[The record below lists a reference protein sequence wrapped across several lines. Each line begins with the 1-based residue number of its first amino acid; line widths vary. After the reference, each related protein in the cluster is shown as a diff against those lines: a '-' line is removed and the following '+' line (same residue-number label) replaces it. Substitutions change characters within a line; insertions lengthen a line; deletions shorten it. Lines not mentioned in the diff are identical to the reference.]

1 MDLPSGGLAALT
13 KRVWGSFLGQCVQR
27 FLSMSGLDR
36 CIVLSSQ
43 AFTALVPL
51 LLLVSA
57 LAPAGR
63 SDLVP
68 RSLIDRFGLSGDS
81 ARAVEQLFE
90 LPDDASSSL
99 TAFSALLFVYS
110 GVSFTRR
117 MQKMYRSAWRQ
128 EQAGI
133 RSGLFAAL
141 GLITLLAEI
150 GIVYLLHD
158 LVRHLSLGWLLA
170 LPLSAATGVL
180 LWTSIPYLLLNRQV
194 HWRRLLVAGGL
205 SAVGTAVY
213 GVATAYYMPGVVE
226 QYTSEFG
233 LFGITMALIG
243 WLLVVF
249 GVLVASAA
257 VGAEFDASRAH
268 WVVRLKVRY
277 HLVDPSGEAPT
288 VSEAAQAS
296 GLNAADLVM
305 LIRVLVNWLV
315 IAAAVWTATAVV
327 PGIDVPGGFVTYL
340 GVSLLL
346 GLVNAVLG
354 PLLALVALPLSVLT
368 VGLSALVVNG
378 LLLALTAG
386 ISENLDVEGFGS
398 AVAGALVVSVVTTLL
413 ELALRPM
420 DKAHNQ
426 DSLTRAG

>member
-1 MDLPSGGLAALT
+1 
-13 KRVWGSFLGQCVQR
+13 
-27 FLSMSGLDR
+27 
-36 CIVLSSQ
+36 
-43 AFTALVPL
+43 
-51 LLLVSA
+51 
-57 LAPAGR
+57 
-63 SDLVP
+63 
-68 RSLIDRFGLSGDS
+68 
-81 ARAVEQLFE
+81 
-90 LPDDASSSL
+90 
-99 TAFSALLFVYS
+99 
-110 GVSFTRR
+110 
-117 MQKMYRSAWRQ
+117 
-128 EQAGI
+128 
-133 RSGLFAAL
+133 
-141 GLITLLAEI
+141 
-150 GIVYLLHD
+150 
-158 LVRHLSLGWLLA
+158 
-170 LPLSAATGVL
+170 
-180 LWTSIPYLLLNRQV
+180 
-194 HWRRLLVAGGL
+194 
-205 SAVGTAVY
+205 
-213 GVATAYYMPGVVE
+213 
-226 QYTSEFG
+226 
-233 LFGITMALIG
+233 
-243 WLLVVF
+243 
-249 GVLVASAA
+249 
-257 VGAEFDASRAH
+257 
-268 WVVRLKVRY
+268 VVRLKVRY

-426 DSLTRAG
+426 DSLTAG